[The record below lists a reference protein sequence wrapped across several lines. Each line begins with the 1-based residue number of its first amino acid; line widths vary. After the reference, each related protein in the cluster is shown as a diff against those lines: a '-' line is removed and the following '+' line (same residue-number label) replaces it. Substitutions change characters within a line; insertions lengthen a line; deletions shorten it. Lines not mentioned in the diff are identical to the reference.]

1 MKHFVISIV
10 SLVVFLAFFGSQT
23 CADVTLP
30 AMFSDHMVLQRD
42 ISVPVWGRA
51 EAGEKVTVEF
61 GDWSGFN
68 LADSNGEWM
77 VTLPPMD
84 ASWEPGVVTVTAGDA
99 AAVTNAVQIDDVL
112 VGEVW
117 VCSGQSNMLWELS
130 RVDDANEAIADSG
143 NYGMR
148 LFVEPEA
155 SGPEDATWE
164 ICDPNTSPD
173 SSAVAFF
180 FGRELARELNV
191 PVGLIQAP
199 KGASGIKHWTST
211 CDGILYVKKI
221 VPLQPYA
228 ISGVIWYQGE
238 WDTQTECTAQR
249 YYERFPAL
257 IQEWRNDWGQGD
269 FPFLY
274 VQLPCYDPW
283 IEPRTRIPGWMIVRD
298 AQLATLSV
306 QNTAMACLIDLPAE
320 GLHPKNKE
328 PVGYR
333 LALGARALACNED
346 IVYSGPIFDLNK
358 FYIDAD
364 ASAAVIGFDH
374 IADGLHMVGDE
385 LTGFEIAGAD
395 GNFVDADASIDDES
409 DTVVVWSSSVNE
421 PTTVRYGW
429 HNAPQCN
436 LFNTGDLPASP
447 FRTDELS
454 YRPRHRYID
463 GEE

>member
-1 MKHFVISIV
+1 MKHFVILIGIV
-10 SLVVFLAFFGSQT
+10 VAFLSFLSALAS
-23 CADVTLP
+23 ADVTVPTL
-30 AMFSDHMVLQRD
+30 FSDHMVLQQG
-42 ISVPVWGRA
+42 INVPVWGQA

-61 GDWSGFN
+61 GEWSPSDF
-68 LADSNGEWM
+68 ADSNGHWM

-84 ASWEPGVVTVTAGDA
+84 VTWVPAVMTITGGDS
-99 AAVTNAVQIDDVL
+99 NSIEINDVL

-130 RVDDANEAIADSG
+130 RVDNADEAIADSG
-143 NYGMR
+143 KYGIR

-155 SGPEDATWE
+155 SGPEDAIWE
-164 ICDPNTSPD
+164 ICDPNTSPS

-180 FGRELARELNV
+180 FGRELAQQRDV
-191 PVGLIQAP
+191 PVGLIEAP

-238 WDTQTECTAQR
+238 WDTQSECTAQR

-257 IQEWRNDWGQGD
+257 IEEWRNDWGQGD

-333 LALGARALACNED
+333 LALGARALAYNED
-346 IVYSGPIFDLNK
+346 IVYLGPIFDPNK

-364 ASAAVIGFDH
+364 ANAAVIGFDH
-374 IADGLHMVGDE
+374 IADGLKMVGDE
-385 LTGFEIAGAD
+385 LTAFEIAGAD
-395 GNFVDADASIDDES
+395 GNFVDATASIDYLN
-409 DTVVVWSSSVNE
+409 DTVVVWSSSVKE
-421 PTTVRYGW
+421 PATVRYGW
-429 HNAPQCN
+429 HNAPECN
-436 LFNTGDLPASP
+436 LFNTEDLSASP

-454 YRPRHRYID
+454 YRPRYRYLD
-463 GEE
+463 E